1 MLKPGRLC
9 LLAAVLLAA
18 PAAAQGEPAL
28 FSVWSDARGGAVLE
42 PILVRGRDSLRAPE
56 LDDGFGAEYYRPG
69 AAYAVSIAGVRVGTA
84 RVVRSELEGCMHYA
98 AGVAL
103 ELTAPLPLEW
113 AGLAMSP
120 ELGARGRRW
129 MRGATLEEAERLT
142 ATARR
147 LFAESGVEIGE
158 DEEIAEIGIAALEV
172 PGWPTV
178 LAGGFSLLRQDS
190 IPGEELFMERLISRF
205 LIAEVTPGG
214 LRVAATSES
223 RGEEDPYE
231 AREPLDVVDVDGDGH
246 PELIVSNTYSE
257 YGNFSVYR
265 RGASGWTEIYS
276 GGGGGC

>member
-69 AAYAVSIAGVRVGTA
+69 AAYAVSVAGVRVGTA

-103 ELTAPLPLEW
+103 ELTAPLPLDW

-142 ATARR
+142 AMARR
-147 LFAESGVEIGE
+147 LFYVGITRARHRLTLSGCAVRRQRGE
-158 DEEIAEIGIAALEV
+158 
-172 PGWPTV
+172 
-178 LAGGFSLLRQDS
+178 LLVRQ
-190 IPGEELFMERLISRF
+190 PSRF
-205 LIAEVTPGG
+205 LQEIPPDLLEQRSAGERSS
-214 LRVAATSES
+214 LS
-223 RGEEDPYE
+223 REDSAKMKE
-231 AREPLDVVDVDGDGH
+231 DFFSRMREMLANP
-246 PELIVSNTYSE
+246 
-257 YGNFSVYR
+257 
-265 RGASGWTEIYS
+265 
-276 GGGGGC
+276 